1 LTVLAH
7 LESIFTYTLPF
18 LFVLTLVVFI
28 HELGHFLVGR
38 WCGIKVDAFSLG
50 FGPELFHYIDS
61 KGTRWRL
68 AALPLGGYVK
78 FHGDANGAS
87 MADENEIE
95 TMPDD
100 EKAVTFFGQPVWKR
114 AAVVVAGPVA
124 NFILAIVVFSSL
136 FFITGREVLSPQVG
150 VVRPGSAAEAAGFK
164 PLDLIVAINGQP
176 VKSFEQMQRAVQSS
190 DGGPMTFAVQRD
202 AGQVT
207 LTATPRR
214 QILTTR
220 FGETRVGILGVEAAN
235 TKTSWHK
242 ETYGPVESVEM
253 GASETWFI
261 VTSTGSYLRGVVMG
275 RESADQISGP
285 IRIAEVSGEM
295 AKLGFGALLNLAAIL
310 SVSIGLLNLL
320 PIPLLDGG
328 HLLYYAYEALR
339 GRALGGKTQQFGFR
353 IGITFVAALTI
364 FAAYNDISRLVR
376 QVIH

>member
-1 LTVLAH
+1 MTVLAH
-7 LESIFTYTLPF
+7 FESIVTYTLPF

-50 FGPELFHYIDS
+50 FGPELLHYIDS

-87 MADENEIE
+87 MADEDQIE
-95 TMPDD
+95 AMPEN

-124 NFILAIVVFSSL
+124 NFILAMVVFSGL
-136 FFITGREVLSPQVG
+136 FFINGREVLSPQVG
-150 VVRPGSAAEAAGFK
+150 VVRPGSAAEAAGFQ
-164 PLDLIVAINGQP
+164 PLDLVVEINGQP

-190 DGGPMTFAVQRD
+190 DGPMTFAVQRAD
-202 AGQVT
+202 KVVT

-214 QILTTR
+214 EILKTR

-235 TKTSWHK
+235 TPASWHK
-242 ETYGPVESVEM
+242 ETYGLTDSVEM

-261 VTSTGSYLRGVVMG
+261 VTSTGNYLRGVVLG

-295 AKLGFGALLNLAAIL
+295 AKLGFAALLNLAAIL

-328 HLLYYAYEALR
+328 HLLYYAFEALR
-339 GRALGGKTQQFGFR
+339 GRALGGRTQQFGFR
-353 IGITFVAALTI
+353 VGITFVAALTI